1 MNLNISNKTF
11 LISGSSKG
19 IGLKIVENLLSED
32 ANVIITGRSKNL
44 VKNQFRKLYLK
55 FGSKVAYVDGD
66 IKNTL
71 VLKKIKSLIKKRW
84 KKLDGIIANAGSVK
98 TNISSFSSEKDFSWY
113 QKNNFYTAFKFV
125 NFFLND
131 IKKSQGSIIFIS
143 SIASLKDLG
152 APFGYASSKL
162 SLNFYSKFLANK
174 LGRYNVRVNNIIPG
188 NIYFKGGSWEKK
200 TRKNPKKIKSMVK
213 NKVPLRRF
221 GKPEEVANLAAFL
234 LSSKSSFITGAEVI
248 IDGGQI
254 INK

>member
-19 IGLKIVENLLSED
+19 IGLKIAENLLSED

-113 QKNNFYTAFKFV
+113 QKNNFYTAFKFI